1 MTWQAHQLLAMAN
14 LAICLGIGWACI
26 CRLNSYVARQY
37 KLARARYALLL
48 AGAVAS
54 GLQPMLWNTWTTV
67 GDTIFS
73 ACVLAGLLI
82 NVARWHGAGHP
93 MRRQDDHEL

>member
-1 MTWQAHQLLAMAN
+1 MTWQANQLLAMAN

-26 CRLNSYVARQY
+26 CRLNSHVARIH
-37 KLARARYALLL
+37 KLARARYVLLL

-54 GLQPMLWNTWTTV
+54 GLQPVLWGDLPSV
-67 GDTIFS
+67 GDTVFT

-82 NVARWHGAGHP
+82 NVARWHGAVHP
-93 MRRQDDHEL
+93 MRRKDDQ

>member
-1 MTWQAHQLLAMAN
+1 MTWQSHQLLAMLN
-14 LAICLGIGWACI
+14 LGICLAIGWACI
-26 CRLNSYVARQY
+26 CRLNSHVARVH

-54 GLQPMLWNTWTTV
+54 GLQPVLWSTWTTV

-82 NVARWHGAGHP
+82 NVARWHSAAHP
-93 MRRQDDHEL
+93 MRRQDDNEL

>member
-1 MTWQAHQLLAMAN
+1 
-14 LAICLGIGWACI
+14 
-26 CRLNSYVARQY
+26 V
-37 KLARARYALLL
+37 LLL

-54 GLQPMLWNTWTTV
+54 GLQPVLWNTWTTV

-93 MRRQDDHEL
+93 MRRSDDQ

>member
-26 CRLNSYVARQY
+26 CRLNSHVARVH

-93 MRRQDDHEL
+93 MRRQEDYEL